1 MIKRSLTRKLIVVF
15 SAILIAVVFLNIL
28 FNGVLLSK
36 VHRER
41 KLDAIE
47 NLYFSLNSEYSH
59 NSDSDNIM
67 EIVKNALNN
76 ENFRV
81 FIWDAENK
89 IVIDSLPYTNNPDIT
104 KHDEKSPVSEPPS
117 AHGEFDRFRGPK
129 EFRFYRT
136 EMFMYFMELKAE
148 DIIKS
153 TDTYTVFSLE
163 AFGGYEQKNIC
174 LRSLL
179 PGEYKLLIQLPY
191 APVDEAIQISN
202 ILLLIV
208 GSIMLVIGI
217 CIVTVTSKTIAKPIK
232 ELSHIAKS
240 METLDF
246 SKKYSGT
253 RCDEIGSLGESINS
267 LSEKLEITI
276 NELYD
281 KNKKLEDDIELK
293 SRIDTMR
300 KEFIANASHE
310 LKTPIA
316 LISGYAEGLKDNI
329 ADSDEAREM
338 YTNVII
344 EEAERMDNIIR
355 QMLDLMELDGADT
368 IFDGRRISLSM
379 IAEDALNVFDLVL
392 KNRQINIKCSFD
404 EDVVVFGDYMRLHQ
418 AVTNY
423 ISNAINHVDDK
434 KVIEVKIKKIGDK
447 AVFSVYNSGV
457 GIPEGEKH
465 NIWERFYKVDKAHT
479 REYGGSGLGLSIVRS
494 VIELHNGEYGFTN
507 LDGGVEFYFSLNCK
521 EIINED

>member
-47 NLYFSLNSEYSH
+47 DLYFSLKDEYLK
-59 NSDSDNIM
+59 NSDSNSIM

-81 FIWDAENK
+81 FIWDKENR
-89 IVIDSLPYTNNPDIT
+89 IVIDSLPYTNEPDNESD
-104 KHDEKSPVSEPPS
+104 KKSPSSEPHS
-117 AHGEFDRFRGPK
+117 AHGEFDKFRGPK

-136 EMFMYFMELKAE
+136 EMFMYFMELDNE
-148 DIIKS
+148 DIIKA
-153 TDTYTVFSLE
+153 TDTYTVFSIE
-163 AFGGYEQKNIC
+163 AFGGYEQKNIS

-179 PGEYKLLIQLPY
+179 PGDYKLLIQLPY
-191 APVDEAIQISN
+191 APIDEAIQISN

-208 GSIMLVIGI
+208 GSIMLIIGI
-217 CIVTVTSKTIAKPIK
+217 IVVTITSKTIAKPVK
-232 ELSHIAKS
+232 ELSCIAKA

-246 SKKYSGT
+246 SKKYNGN

-267 LSEKLEITI
+267 LSEKLETTI

-329 ADSDEAREM
+329 ADSAQAREM

-344 EEAERMDNIIR
+344 EEAERMDKIIR

-368 IFDGRRISLSM
+368 ILDGRKVSLSM
-379 IAEDALNVFDLVL
+379 IVDDALNAFALIL
-392 KNRQINIKCSFD
+392 KNKEIKIVCSFD
-404 EDVVVFGDYMRLHQ
+404 EDAVVFGDYMRIHQ

-423 ISNAINHVDDK
+423 LSNAINHVDDK
-434 KVIEVKIKKIGDK
+434 KIIEVKVKKIGDK

-457 GIPEGEKH
+457 GVPDSEKH